1 MPNND
6 IKIGCYFSEVQP
18 RTHNHVRLQG
28 ERCVLE
34 LPMKRPELIQL
45 INEGTLVRVDDIAKR
60 HLGDGVALFCII
72 NEHSRLN
79 NTYTA
84 LER

>member
-1 MPNND
+1 M
-6 IKIGCYFSEVQP
+6 
-18 RTHNHVRLQG
+18 
-28 ERCVLE
+28 E
-34 LPMKRPELIQL
+34 LPMKKQELIQL
-45 INEGTLVRVDDIAKR
+45 INEGTLVRLDDIAKR

-79 NTYTA
+79 NTYTV